1 MRRQEYNKL
10 NELIAKND
18 RIIDRDLFK
27 RYFGYDSL
35 SDMQAD
41 LYETRNISA
50 NETKVNLIKDKLDI
64 FKKSVNNNMSMNK
77 VNIEKPFKIVDT
89 VLKILKL
96 NKKYQEGEGLKILT
110 TQQMLSRPPIS
121 LTQLKAGNNSEKL
134 LYSLYR

>member
-50 NETKVNLIKDKLDI
+50 NETKVNLIKDKLDV

-121 LTQLKAGNNSEKL
+121 LT
-134 LYSLYR
+134 

>member
-89 VLKILKL
+89 ILKIFKL